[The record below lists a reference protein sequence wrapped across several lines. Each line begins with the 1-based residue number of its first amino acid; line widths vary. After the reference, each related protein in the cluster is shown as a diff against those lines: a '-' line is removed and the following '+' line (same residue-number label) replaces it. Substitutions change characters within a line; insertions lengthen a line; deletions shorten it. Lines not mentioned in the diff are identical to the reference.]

1 MTSGEA
7 TALEDR
13 YQEFAPPADL
23 RPFVRVIWTYAAPA
37 PSPTIQRI
45 APDGCPE
52 LIFDLGA
59 PYAEQDADGVFRLQ
73 PPALFAGQMTRPL
86 VMHPTGPTELVA
98 IRFKPDG
105 ARGFLNRP
113 LSDATDQ
120 RLDMVERLAGFTPPP
135 GDPAGQAAAF
145 VSWLEDQRRRTG
157 AWTIDPLVR
166 AEVQAAASEQPA
178 PLRTPSE
185 QRALQRR
192 FSDRVGVS
200 PRLLR
205 SILRFRRVF
214 DHAAHPT
221 EAAAGWLEAGL
232 EAGYFDQPQM
242 ARDFRRFLG
251 CTVTD
256 WAREQHE
263 LARAIASQT
272 YKPQDA
278 ASA

>member
-1 MTSGEA
+1 MTSGEEP
-7 TALEDR
+7 TSEDR
-13 YQEFAPPADL
+13 YQEFTPPADL

-98 IRFKPDG
+98 IRFEPDG
-105 ARGFLNRP
+105 ARSFLNRP
-113 LSDATDQ
+113 LSDATDR
-120 RLDMVERLAGFTPPP
+120 RLDMVERLAGFAPPP

-145 VSWLEDQRRRTG
+145 ISWLEDQRRRTG
-157 AWTIDPLVR
+157 DWTIDPLVR
-166 AEVQAAASEQPA
+166 AEVQVAASERPA
-178 PLRTPSE
+178 PLHTPSE

-205 SILRFRRVF
+205 SIFRFRRVF
-214 DHAAHPT
+214 NHAAHPT

-242 ARDFRRFLG
+242 AWDFRRFLG
-251 CTVTD
+251 CTATD

-278 ASA
+278 APA

>member
-7 TALEDR
+7 TALENR

-23 RPFVRVIWTYAAPA
+23 RPFVRVVWTYAAPA

-98 IRFKPDG
+98 IRFEPDG

-157 AWTIDPLVR
+157 DWAIDPLVR
-166 AEVQAAASEQPA
+166 AEVQAAASEQTV

-205 SILRFRRVF
+205 SIFRFRRVF
-214 DHAAHPT
+214 DPAAHPT

-251 CTVTD
+251 CTATD